1 MNNIKELSENLG
13 LEEDEYIEMLDIF
26 LASGGADLAS
36 IEKALKEASA
46 EQVHRAAHSL
56 KGSSGSLCLDSIFEI
71 ARAIDD
77 KARQGILAGLDELV
91 PRLRRAYDELATAV
105 NRPD

>member
-1 MNNIKELSENLG
+1 MNIKELSENLG
-13 LEEDEYIEMLDIF
+13 LEEDEYMEMLDLF
-26 LASGGADLAS
+26 LTSGGADLS
-36 IEKALKEASA
+36 RIEQALKEANA
-46 EQVHRAAHSL
+46 KLVHEAAHSL